1 MATESK
7 TAIIAA
13 IVGNV
18 AIAVTKFIAA
28 AFTGSSAML
37 SEAIHSLVDT
47 GNGAL
52 MLLGVHKS
60 RKPPDEEH
68 PFGHGRELYFW
79 TLIVAILV
87 FSVGGGMSIYE
98 GTLHVSQ
105 PTPPENLL
113 WSYAVLAFAFVF
125 EGISWLF
132 GWKAFAKE
140 RGKRGVFRTIHE
152 TKDPTTFAVVL
163 EDSAALTGLV
173 IAFLGIF
180 LADQLDVPILDG
192 VASIIIGVLLCGVA
206 ALMLYET
213 KGLLIGEGVD
223 RKTLED
229 LRAIV
234 STDKDVELVKHL
246 HTIYES
252 ADTVL
257 MIIELRFKASLNTL
271 GVREAIRRLQE
282 HIQAKYPHIK
292 YIFFG
297 TATLTS
303 DDGKESSDTV
313 SKQEESNER
322 VVVR

>member
-1 MATESK
+1 MATESRK
-7 TAIIAA
+7 AIVAA
-13 IVGNV
+13 ILGNI

-28 AFTGSSAML
+28 AITGSSAML

-47 GNGAL
+47 GNGSL

-60 RKPPDEEH
+60 RKPADEEH

-105 PTPPENLL
+105 PTAAENIW
-113 WSYAVLAFAFVF
+113 WSYSVLAIAFVF
-125 EGISWLF
+125 ESVSWFF

-140 RGKRGVFRTIHE
+140 RGTRGVLRTIHE

-163 EDSAALTGLV
+163 EDSAALIGLV
-173 IAFLGIF
+173 IAFLGVF
-180 LADQLDVPILDG
+180 LADQLRLPILDG
-192 VASIIIGVLLCGVA
+192 VASIIIGILLCGVA

-234 STDKDVELVKHL
+234 SNDKDVELVKHL
-246 HTIYES
+246 QTIYES

-257 MIIELRFKASLNTL
+257 MIIELRFKGSLTMHE
-271 GVREAIRRLQE
+271 VREAIRRVQKN
-282 HIQAKYPHIK
+282 IQTKYPLIK

-297 TATLTS
+297 TAAITS
-303 DDGKESSDTV
+303 D
-313 SKQEESNER
+313 ESNDSVGKKEELQER
-322 VVVR
+322 VVAR